1 MIQKGEKIMKFTF
14 RAYNVDDN
22 FTFDME
28 LFENEEICIDSSVK
42 VNDEFIKFEKL
53 AEKVFWF
60 DSILLVNDNVF
71 DNLTDDEAVYRK
83 WDEVSDIRNDLY
95 ELSDC
100 LKDILKQS
108 EKIQNL
114 HYSENTDRDFE
125 EIVRKWYVNQKL
137 AENLAYA
144 IDSIELPDGY

>member
-1 MIQKGEKIMKFTF
+1 MKFTF

-42 VNDEFIKFEKL
+42 VNDEFIKFGKL

-114 HYSENTDRDFE
+114 HYSENSDRDFE

-137 AENLAYA
+137 AEMLASA
-144 IDSIELPDGY
+144 IDFIELPDGY

>member
-1 MIQKGEKIMKFTF
+1 MKFTF
-14 RAYNVDDN
+14 RAYNCDDN

-28 LFENEEICIDSSVK
+28 LFENEEICIDSF
-42 VNDEFIKFEKL
+42 VNVNNEFIKFGKL
-53 AEKVFWF
+53 AEKVFCF

-71 DNLTDDEAVYRK
+71 DNLTDDEDVYRK

-100 LKDILKQS
+100 LTDILKHS

-114 HYSENTDRDFE
+114 HYSENSDRDFE
-125 EIVRKWYVNQKL
+125 EVVRKWYVNQKL

-144 IDSIELPDGY
+144 INSIELPDGY